1 MKTSDEGI
9 ALIKQFEGL
18 RLTAYKPLPSEKY
31 YTIGYGH
38 SGPDVKAGMRIT
50 ILQAEKLLLKD
61 LERFENA
68 VNKIRNDWTQGQFD
82 ALVSFAYNTGDKNLQ
97 KLCEDRTPRQI
108 ADALLL
114 YNKAGGK
121 VMAGLS
127 RRRAAERE
135 LFMRSVDHVDN
146 IKRLQALINDLGYK
160 PALVCD
166 GVIGAKTKNG
176 LLWAFGVMM

>member
-9 ALIKQFEGL
+9 ALIEQFEGL

-38 SGPDVKAGMRIT
+38 CGPDVRAGMRIT

-68 VNKIRNDWTQGQFD
+68 VKKIRNDWTQGQMD
-82 ALVSFAYNTGDKNLQ
+82 ALVSFAYNTGEKNLQ
-97 KLCEDRTPRQI
+97 KLCKDRTPRQI

-121 VMAGLS
+121 VLEGLS

-135 LFMRSVDHVDN
+135 LFMRSVGHVEN
-146 IKRLQALINDLGYK
+146 IKRMQALINDLGYK

-176 LLWAFGVMM
+176 LLWAFGVMI